1 MEYRVKDISLA
12 DEGKRRIDWAEAHMP
27 VLVALRQKYSKPRP
41 LAGIRVAGCLHVTKE
56 TGVLVRTLK
65 AAGAEISWCG
75 CNPLSTQDDVA
86 ASLAK
91 HEGIGIFASRGV
103 STKEY
108 YDDIHSAMKLNPH
121 VTIDDGADM
130 TVEMHKAMEQGKMK
144 SGLYGG
150 TEETT
155 TGVVRLRAMQK
166 GGKLLFP
173 VIAVNDAETKHDFD
187 NVYGTGQSALDG
199 IIRATNVLLSGK
211 NVVVA
216 GYGHVGKGIARRA
229 AGLGANVIVTEVDP
243 IAALKAKLDGY
254 SVATMNQAAAIGDVF
269 VTTTGCKD
277 VIVEDDIA
285 KMKDGAILANAGHFN
300 VEISIPALEKQ
311 SSGTKEINQHT
322 MQYNLKN
329 GSRVYLIGQ
338 GRLVNLA
345 AAEGHPSE
353 VMDMSFANQ
362 FLAVLKLAQSK
373 GTMKPLVYNI
383 DRAQDQEI
391 ALAKLQSMGVEIDKL
406 TPEQKAYLEGFA
418 EGT

>member
-1 MEYRVKDISLA
+1 MKYRVKDVSLA
-12 DEGKRRIDWAEAHMP
+12 EEGRSRIDWAEAHMP
-27 VLVALRQKYSKPRP
+27 VLVALRQKYEKSKP
-41 LAGIRVAGCLHVTKE
+41 LKGIRVAGCLHVTKE

-65 AAGAEISWCG
+65 AAGAELSWCG

-91 HEGIGIFASRGV
+91 HEGIAIYASRGV
-103 STKEY
+103 TSKEY
-108 YDDIHSAMKLNPH
+108 YDDIHSAMEFDPH
-121 VTIDDGADM
+121 VTIDDGADL
-130 TVEMHKAMEQGKMK
+130 TVEMHKAKPK
-144 SGLYGG
+144 SIRGG

-155 TGVVRLRAMQK
+155 TGVIRLRALQK
-166 GGKLLFP
+166 AGKLFFP
-173 VIAVNDAETKHDFD
+173 IIAVNDAETKHDFD

-199 IIRATNVLLSGK
+199 VIRATNMLISGK

-216 GYGHVGKGIARRA
+216 GYGHVGKGIAARA
-229 AGLGANVIVTEVDP
+229 AGLGGNVIVTEVDP
-243 IAALKAKLDGY
+243 IAALKAKMDGY
-254 SVATMNQAAAIGDVF
+254 SVSKMNKAAEVGDLF
-269 VTTTGCKD
+269 ITTTGCKD
-277 VIVEDDIA
+277 VIVEQDIA

-300 VEISIPALEKQ
+300 VEISIPGIEKHT
-311 SSGTKEINQHT
+311 SSKKQVNQNT

-329 GSRVYLIGQ
+329 GRRVYLLGE

-362 FLAVLKLAQSK
+362 FLSVLKLAQH
-373 GTMKPLVYNI
+373 GETMKPLVYNI

-391 ALAKLQSMGVEIDKL
+391 ATAKLQSMGLEIDRL
-406 TPEQKAYLEGFA
+406 TPAQQEYLQGFS